1 MVKNIDT
8 ASDWLNMFT
17 KVSERL
23 YLAFISKMPKRTREQ
38 QEQYNEQRRRNK
50 SKSRQALFV
59 SEYVQSKY
67 FDVYSEACTFF
78 NALNAMYATKY
89 DLRKTGEF
97 RQWKACINGEASQGR
112 KGTPM
117 RYLDIQNVPQMST
130 FTQTQPPPRTHTDTE
145 SPPGTPTESPP
156 GTPTE
161 RPPGTPT
168 ERPPGTPTERPP
180 GTPTERPPGTPTESP
195 PGTPTESPPGTPAG
209 TESPPQSS
217 PGRYNDSLQ
226 LEIPLLD
233 YNACKKPQSTVTT
246 KTLEITTEQEIEPI
260 TINDIPSEK
269 INEIIEQ
276 LRQDPDLSDIFSSVE
291 QQMEFEQLGM
301 DLDIPELNL
310 LEEELFW

>member
-8 ASDWLNMFT
+8 TSDWLNMFT

-38 QEQYNEQRRRNK
+38 QEQYNK

-59 SEYVQSKY
+59 SEYVQNKY

-130 FTQTQPPPRTHTDTE
+130 FTQTQTPPRTHTDTESLPGTPTE

-161 RPPGTPT
+161 
-168 ERPPGTPTERPP
+168 
-180 GTPTERPPGTPTESP
+180 SP
-195 PGTPTESPPGTPAG
+195 PGTPIESPPGTPAG

-217 PGRYNDSLQ
+217 PGRYNDRLQ

-291 QQMEFEQLGM
+291 QQTEFEQLGM

>member
-1 MVKNIDT
+1 
-8 ASDWLNMFT
+8 MFT

-59 SEYVQSKY
+59 SEYVQNKY

-130 FTQTQPPPRTHTDTE
+130 FTQTQTPPRTHTDTE

-161 RPPGTPT
+161 S
-168 ERPPGTPTERPP
+168 
-180 GTPTERPPGTPTESP
+180 PPGTPTESP
-195 PGTPTESPPGTPAG
+195 PGTPIESPPGTPAG

-217 PGRYNDSLQ
+217 PGRYNDRLQ

-291 QQMEFEQLGM
+291 QQTEFEQLGM